1 MAKKSRPLGY
11 IFPKRIKSAIMGE
24 NTRKTF
30 YYGGQNEE
38 EEDKKRREAEAKEK
52 LDKETM
58 FQEVRELYI
67 PPNFCPIC
75 SKNMKRLDNK
85 AWLKRG
91 ICFDCVVRVEA
102 HLKTIGKYTE
112 YEEQL
117 TLRNYKAYLI
127 DVRGEAKEFVSNL
140 KDEIKVVNHDGT
152 FDKLSGD
159 QEKVRDFMNEEI
171 KDLDKKL
178 EEVKDIDM
186 EKTVY
191 EIIDI
196 DLKILAKEL
205 YETQKEFKEQKLQEM
220 KVGEIS
226 K

>member
-11 IFPKRIKSAIMGE
+11 IFPKRIQSAIAGE
-24 NTRKTF
+24 NTRATF
-30 YYGGQNEE
+30 YYGGQSEDE
-38 EEDKKRREAEAKEK
+38 ADKKRREAEAKEK

-58 FQEVRELYI
+58 FKEVRELYI
-67 PPNFCPIC
+67 PPNFCPVC
-75 SKNMKRLDNK
+75 NKNMKKLDNK
-85 AWLKRG
+85 AWSKRG
-91 ICFDCVVRVEA
+91 ICFDCVVRVES
-102 HLKTIGKYTE
+102 HLRAVGKYKE

-127 DVRGEAKEFVSNL
+127 DVRGEANDFVTNL

-152 FDKLSGD
+152 FDTLSGD
-159 QEKVRDFMNEEI
+159 QQKVRDFMNSEI

-196 DLKILAKEL
+196 DLKTLAKEL
-205 YETQKEFKEQKLQEM
+205 YITQKEFKEQKLQEM
-220 KVGEIS
+220 KVGEID